1 MNALPISKMK
11 EEFLSRPFAVQ
22 QSNAS
27 KPLYTYTFMFR
38 DRRIERI
45 ASVWQEIDRIAK
57 YPDESDEFLSEAV
70 IRMAKQIVRALPEN
84 HLFRLSDDNII
95 STEHGTIMMEWRE
108 GKNGEFVVS
117 LDIGREY
124 ATFFA
129 KLPNDE
135 IVLNPRVV
143 VEGGKLPNNVL
154 EALSSL
160 YRSNGTHTATA
171 H

>member
-1 MNALPISKMK
+1 MYAFLTPGTQQAFLNRPI
-11 EEFLSRPFAVQ
+11 AVQ
-22 QSNAS
+22 
-27 KPLYTYTFMFR
+27 KPRLEIPKAPYISTSR
-38 DRRIERI
+38 DRRIETI
-45 ASVWQEIDRIAK
+45 ASVWQEIDRIAL
-57 YPDESDEFLSEAV
+57 YPDEADEFLSEAV
-70 IRMAKQIVRALPEN
+70 IRAAKDIIWALPEN

-135 IVLNPRVV
+135 IVLNPHVV
-143 VEGGKLPNNVL
+143 VEGGKLPNNLL